1 MKIEGETILATY
13 GELKEMGLKALT
25 GLYSRK
31 LMGDARKSGSAT
43 ETFEAVP
50 LRLYNKEV
58 AEANKKSMKRK
69 TTEEQKA
76 EQIIALLQG
85 LEVEEQ
91 EEVGDSSE
99 EVEEQEEGLS
109 ESEWEIHYPDVVFTY
124 SGTGECQVELVF
136 EFYEESD
143 LVHVVN
149 LLEEH
154 RQFHWVNG
162 DAIHLNLKYDWGK
175 VASYLDGNYEVHEA
189 PAGGLSYFM
198 NLNYARVRESVRIF
212 IKYDEILSQ
221 NGAQWDRVS
230 SIAKIGRKAM
240 KRNTEHFFQFL
251 EEVWYFRRLAR
262 EDGDYKDPVRRA
274 ILQSTEWELQLEN
287 YHSKQRKYISV
298 TFTPKDY
305 RDVIS
310 PAGDT
315 PSDKGYRKNMK
326 FFNPVL
332 GDTRST
338 EASYADRCFEDKAE
352 RNKSQWW

>member
-1 MKIEGETILATY
+1 MEIKSESILATY
-13 GELKEMGLKALT
+13 GELKEMSLKALT

-50 LRLYNKEV
+50 LRLYNREV
-58 AEANKKSMKRK
+58 AEANKPRKRQK
-69 TTEEQKA
+69 EEQKQA
-76 EQIIALLQG
+76 KIIALLEG
-85 LEVEEQ
+85 SELEEQ

-99 EVEEQEEGLS
+99 EVEEKTGLS

-124 SGTGECQVELVF
+124 SGDGECQVELVF

-154 RQFHWVNG
+154 RQFHWAQSE
-162 DAIHLNLKYDWGK
+162 DIHLNLKYDWGK

-189 PAGGLSYFM
+189 PEGGLSYFM
-198 NLNYARVRESVRIF
+198 NLNYARVREAVRVF
-212 IKYDEILSQ
+212 VKYDEILTE

-230 SIAKIGRKAM
+230 SIARAGRKAM
-240 KRNTEHFFQFL
+240 KRDTQDFFQFL
-251 EEVWYFRRLAR
+251 EELWYFRRLAR

-274 ILQSTEWELQLEN
+274 ILQSKEWELQLEN
-287 YHSKQRKYISV
+287 YHSKQRKYITV
-298 TFTPKDY
+298 TFTPRDY

>member
-1 MKIEGETILATY
+1 MEIKNNSLFLTY
-13 GELKEMGLKALT
+13 GELKELSIKALT

-31 LMGDARKSGSAT
+31 LMSDARKSGSAS
-43 ETFEAVP
+43 ESFEAVP
-50 LRLYNKEV
+50 LRLYNKAV
-58 AEANKKSMKRK
+58 AEANKPRKRQTAK
-69 TTEEQKA
+69 EQKA

-85 LEVEEQ
+85 SEVVAQ
-91 EEVGDSSE
+91 EEAGDFSE
-99 EVEEQEEGLS
+99 EVEEQEAGLC

-124 SGTGECQVELVF
+124 SGAGECNVELVF

-143 LVHVVN
+143 MVHIVN
-149 LLEEH
+149 LFEEH
-154 RQFHWVNG
+154 RQFHWTQNEGV
-162 DAIHLNLKYDWGK
+162 HLNLKYDWGK
-175 VASYLDGNYEVHEA
+175 VASYLDGNYEAHEN
-189 PAGGLSYFM
+189 PRGGLSYFM
-198 NLNYARVRESVRIF
+198 NLNYARVRESVRTF
-212 IKYDEILSQ
+212 IKYDKILTQ

-230 SIAKIGRKAM
+230 SIAEAGRKAM
-240 KRNTEHFFQFL
+240 KRDTESFFQYL
-251 EEVWYFRRLAR
+251 EYLWYFRRLAR

-274 ILQSTEWELQLEN
+274 ILQSKEWELQLEN
-287 YHSKQRKYISV
+287 YHSKQRKYITV

-315 PSDKGYRKNMK
+315 PADKGYRKNMK

-338 EASYADRCFEDKAE
+338 EASYKDRCFEDKDE